1 MTTSK
6 QTKVIEKLKSN
17 LCIFV
22 CKDQN
27 YDYVDY
33 QQQKEDNLDKLF
45 TPKLQTKSR
54 SRIPIYY
61 KTPTI
66 SKKKDE
72 DSIYNNNYDDVASEI
87 NETPYLHS
95 TKIDN
100 FIQSPSIS
108 KFPYLILSP
117 EPSDSNIASSTLI
130 YKILPKVQNNY
141 YSPNVSEIPV
151 IKSSPSSIGSRSSE
165 DTSSSSLSD
174 EMSIRNND
182 TFKIGAIYSCIRYY
196 NAKYDGDLTVKFAE
210 RLQIIKDDGD
220 DYILVKDLSTNAFG
234 YVPRDHIIPVNT
246 FLANLV

>member
-17 LCIFV
+17 LCFFV

-27 YDYVDY
+27 YVDYVDY

-54 SRIPIYY
+54 SRMPVYY

-66 SKKKDE
+66 SKKQND

-100 FIQSPSIS
+100 FVSSPSIS

-117 EPSDSNIASSTLI
+117 EQSDSNIASN
-130 YKILPKVQNNY
+130 ILPKVQNNY

-151 IKSSPSSIGSRSSE
+151 IKSSPSSTGSTSCE
-165 DTSSSSLSD
+165 DTSSTLSD
-174 EMSIRNND
+174 EITTKNND
-182 TFKIGAIYSCIRYY
+182 TFQIGAIYTCIRYY

-234 YVPRDHIIPVNT
+234 YVPRDHIIPVNK